1 MLGTK
6 MVVLS
11 GMNVIVDSMD
21 NLKLCPGRQAL
32 DNVGPHG
39 VLFGTT
45 AAPKAAMSN
54 DGRYK
59 NPHILD

>member
-1 MLGTK
+1 
-6 MVVLS
+6 
-11 GMNVIVDSMD
+11 MD